1 LVESEEPPEG
11 RRVSAQMYVESTV
24 ITPAMQVVATASMS
38 WKMAKNVVTARK
50 IVAASV
56 NFSRVSFVIV
66 VR

>member
-1 LVESEEPPEG
+1 
-11 RRVSAQMYVESTV
+11 
-24 ITPAMQVVATASMS
+24 MQVVATASMS